1 MMAEEAVVWEA
12 PVVERLRDQLSPAG
26 WDTCFVIA
34 NYKSCQSTRIEQK
47 LHYYLLRPSNFQLAF
62 RR

>member
-12 PVVERLRDQLSPAG
+12 PVVECLRDQLSPAG

-34 NYKSCQSTRIEQK
+34 NYKSCQSTRIE
-47 LHYYLLRPSNFQLAF
+47 
-62 RR
+62 